1 MMTKKPLHSVSKLKK
16 HQQLSGLE
24 MGAGSD
30 VTATEARRVKENGG
44 TMNSAAAE
52 LTKNSTTYRNFN
64 STKKRV
70 RRKNKS
76 TSHMSEVGMWHINT
90 TARRQLAQGYMLK

>member
-1 MMTKKPLHSVSKLKK
+1 MMTKKPLHSVSKLEK

-24 MGAGSD
+24 MGTGRD
-30 VTATEARRVKENGG
+30 VTATEARRVRENGG

-64 STKKRV
+64 STKKESA
-70 RRKNKS
+70 KKEQK
-76 TSHMSEVGMWHINT
+76 HLPHE
-90 TARRQLAQGYMLK
+90 

>member
-1 MMTKKPLHSVSKLKK
+1 MSKLEK
-16 HQQLSGLE
+16 HQQLSRLE
-24 MGAGSD
+24 MATGSD

-52 LTKNSTTYRNFN
+52 LTKNSTTYRIFN
-64 STKKRV
+64 LMKRRV

-76 TSHMSEVGMWHINT
+76 TSHMSEAGMWRINT
-90 TARRQLAQGYMLK
+90 TARQQLAHGYMLK